1 MTTQVKATIGSTSDS
16 KFKECKITSQGDVY
30 TTTHQVQEGGV
41 VNLTQNV
48 SSSLTGYALLIDLSD
63 TTDFPHSNTGY
74 ISLDYVKL
82 QAAFGTNNADGE
94 IKIGVITRNDSTDGD
109 VNWLFSSKFH
119 SGGSAQSLAQTYN
132 FQPCSLD
139 VTSSKYLTNDTSTND
154 SNFSTSSPLPSPK
167 SGPSVFA
174 AVGDIVVQ
182 FIYDGSNTYD
192 ANITCKY
199 HSH

>member
-1 MTTQVKATIGSTSDS
+1 MTTQVKATIGSTLNS
-16 KFKECKITSQGDVY
+16 KFQECTISSEGDLY

-63 TTDFPHSNTGY
+63 TTTFPHSNTSY

-94 IKIGVITRNDSTDGD
+94 IKIGRVTRNDTTDGD

-119 SGGSAQSLAQTYN
+119 SGGGVQSLAETYD

-139 VTSSKYLTNDTSTND
+139 TSTTKYLSNDTSFND
-154 SNFSTSSPLPSPK
+154 SNFSTVSGLPSPTGG
-167 SGPSVFA
+167 SYINP

-182 FIYDGSNTYD
+182 FVYDGSNTYD